1 VEASERLIRVRA
13 RVEELRGSLFYV
25 PSLFVIAAIGLALGT
40 LQLDLWI
47 ESENLDI
54 PDQLL
59 ATVDSARALLGT
71 VAGATITFAGIAFS
85 VSLLMIQLAS
95 SQFSPRVLYGFF
107 RDPFSK
113 RVMGVSIGTFTYC
126 LLVLR
131 AVRTEAEPGGT
142 AVVPTVSVL
151 VAVVLGVV
159 SVLAVIAFIN
169 HSAHSMEVGEIIRRI
184 TEATHDQIVRLC
196 PERGKGKK
204 GVIEGPLPDEESVKV
219 DAGKS
224 GWVQHVDTSALI
236 ELVRPGG
243 IVRMDRGPGEFITSG
258 TPLCTVWLPADP
270 DKLTKQARAAVGI
283 GRSRT
288 MQQDI
293 AFGFRQIVDI
303 ALRALSPGIN
313 DPTTAVEAIVH
324 LGPILRTLLL
334 RDLPSRVRSDGEG
347 RRVIR
352 PHDLDHADFVELAFA
367 QIRMA
372 AASMP
377 FVSESIIET
386 LGMLVSEVEE
396 AGLEQRA
403 EPLRKQAE
411 LVLEGCIRAAMF
423 EDDVAHL
430 RQTAERLK
438 LVRAE
443 A

>member
-1 VEASERLIRVRA
+1 
-13 RVEELRGSLFYV
+13 
-25 PSLFVIAAIGLALGT
+25 
-40 LQLDLWI
+40 
-47 ESENLDI
+47 
-54 PDQLL
+54 
-59 ATVDSARALLGT
+59 
-71 VAGATITFAGIAFS
+71 VAGATITFAGVAFS

-151 VAVVLGVV
+151 VAVVLGVIA
-159 SVLAVIAFIN
+159 VLAVIAFIN

-184 TEATHDQIVRLC
+184 TEATHEQIVRLC

-204 GVIEGPLPDEESVKV
+204 GVIEGPLPDEESVTV
-219 DAGKS
+219 ESAKS
-224 GWVQHVDTSALI
+224 GWVQHVDTSSLI

-243 IVRMDRGPGEFITSG
+243 IVRMDRGPGEFITTG
-258 TPLCTVWLPADP
+258 TPVCTVWLPAHP
-270 DKLTKQARAAVGI
+270 DKLAKQARAAVGI

-324 LGPILRTLLL
+324 LGPILRTLML
-334 RDLPSRVRSDGEG
+334 RDLPPRVRSDADG
-347 RRVIR
+347 RRVVR
-352 PHDLDHADFVELAFA
+352 PQDLDHADFVELAFA

-411 LVLEGCIRAAMF
+411 LVLEGCARASMF

-430 RQTAERLK
+430 RRTAERLK
-438 LVRAE
+438 LVRAQ